1 MQEYLKGFL
10 NELETESNNKNIRN
24 FHKRNKLI

>member
-1 MQEYLKGFL
+1 MQEYLKGFF

-24 FHKRNKLI
+24 YRKRHK